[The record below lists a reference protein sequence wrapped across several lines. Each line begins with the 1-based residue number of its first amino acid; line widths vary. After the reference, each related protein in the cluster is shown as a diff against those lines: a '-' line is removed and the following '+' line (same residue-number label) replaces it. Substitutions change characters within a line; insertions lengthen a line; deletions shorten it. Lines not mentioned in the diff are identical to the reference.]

1 MSQQEIIDLL
11 QKEKEPLT
19 RSQIADL
26 LEQDRIKISHILKK
40 LIEQNLVDFIEFDR
54 IETSRRTNQKVDRR
68 TRFYFYCC

>member
-1 MSQQEIIDLL
+1 MGQQDILTLL

-19 RSQIADL
+19 RSQIAEL
-26 LEQDRIKISHILKK
+26 LEQDRIKISHLLNK
-40 LIEQNLVDFIEFDR
+40 LIAQNLVDFIEYDR